1 MTEGVYAR
9 MRHPQYT
16 GLFLITI
23 GMLVQWPTLITAL
36 TWPLLILVYYRLA
49 RREEREVEAQFGD
62 AYRRYKTEVPMF
74 IPRIWTLRE
83 PRWSER

>member
-1 MTEGVYAR
+1 VYAR

-62 AYRRYKTEVPMF
+62 AYRRYKTEVPTF
-74 IPRIWTLRE
+74 IPRMWILRE